1 MPRVRGRL
9 VRVVIVLAVIEET
22 TVVGG
27 ARALVEVVPAVAVD
41 VLVAAGVIVDLAAL
55 ARLVCLKRSV

>member
-1 MPRVRGRL
+1 M
-9 VRVVIVLAVIEET
+9 VIVLAVIEET
-22 TVVGG
+22 PVVGG
-27 ARALVEVVPAVAVD
+27 ARVLVEVVPAVAVD